1 MDSSKITL
9 NIPVSVGELYDKYSI
24 LLIKQ
29 QKIIDET
36 KLLHINNEI
45 NFLKNIIKS
54 LSSFNDSLLTKL
66 TEINTILWDIEDKI
80 RIKEK
85 HKEFD
90 KEFIDLA
97 RNVYFTNDKR
107 FEVKNKINQLYNSEI
122 FEVKSY
128 ENYL

>member
-45 NFLKNIIKS
+45 NFLKNIITS

-66 TEINTILWDIEDKI
+66 TEINSILWDIEDKI

-107 FEVKNKINQLYNSEI
+107 FSIKNEINKYYNSEI

-128 ENYL
+128 ENY